1 MLWIWKQK
9 NVINNTKFKKSK
21 QEEKEIKSWI
31 VRKLLQKR
39 VRPPS
44 PPFRNPFLQEHG
56 LFYLVSTSLSK
67 LLNAAC
73 FWRWIDHS
81 LIKQEGVLFL
91 SLFLLLNKSHTSV
104 YLSNCTYFKKKK
116 EGALYTTTWKL
127 GINMC
132 EKKCIRDHSY
142 IT

>member
-1 MLWIWKQK
+1 MFL
-9 NVINNTKFKKSK
+9 N
-21 QEEKEIKSWI
+21 
-31 VRKLLQKR
+31 
-39 VRPPS
+39 
-44 PPFRNPFLQEHG
+44 LQEFG

-132 EKKCIRDHSY
+132 EKNVLGTIHILGKHIFRIFGHPISMFLVLRICKKLAFSDIETCLTCKMAIKKLTKVFY
-142 IT
+142 